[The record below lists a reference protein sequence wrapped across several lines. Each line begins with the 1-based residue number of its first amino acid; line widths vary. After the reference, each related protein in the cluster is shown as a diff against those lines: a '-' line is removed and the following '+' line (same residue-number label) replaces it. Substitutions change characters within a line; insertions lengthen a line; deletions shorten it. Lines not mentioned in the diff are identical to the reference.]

1 MTSNLQSSPED
12 PGTLPRVLI
21 VGAGAV
27 GAFYG
32 ALLHRGGACVEVVAR
47 SDAAVVRADGYRI
60 DSPLGDL
67 SFRPAAVYD
76 AVEAAAA
83 AVGQTG
89 PDYLVLAVKVLD
101 DLDRAALIKPAVRS
115 GTAIVLIENGID
127 IEAPIA
133 AAFPQATLISGIAFI
148 GACRTAPGRIHHQ
161 AFGRLVLG
169 DYPGGIGSASRR
181 FAALLEAGGMAGKLT
196 DSVVTERW
204 RKCVWNAAFNPVSVL
219 AGGADTRSLLAVD
232 ESLLRLLMQEVCN
245 VAAAEGHPLPENSV
259 SASLAKTR
267 DMPAYKTSMALD
279 FLAGRPLETEAI
291 LGNVVRAAT
300 RYDLAVPHLRTL
312 YGLLR
317 LRAAGPAT

>member
-1 MTSNLQSSPED
+1 MTSDSQTPLEK
-12 PGTLPRVLI
+12 TTAAPRVLI

-32 ALLHRGGACVEVVAR
+32 ALLHRGGATVEVVAR
-47 SDAAVVRADGYRI
+47 SDAEVVRAEGYRI

-67 SFRPAAVYD
+67 SFRPTAVYETVD
-76 AVEAAAA
+76 AAAT
-83 AVGQTG
+83 GGGGG

-101 DLDRAALIKPAVRS
+101 DLDRAALIAPAVGS
-115 GTAIVLIENGID
+115 ATAIVLIENGID

-133 AAFPQATLISGIAFI
+133 AAFPQAPLISGIAFV
-148 GACRTAPGRIHHQ
+148 GARRTAPGCVQHQ

-169 DYPGGIGSASRR
+169 DYPRGIGPASHR

-196 DSVVTERW
+196 DEVVTERW
-204 RKCVWNAAFNPVSVL
+204 RKCVWNAAFNPMSVL
-219 AGGADTRSLLAVD
+219 AGGADTRRLLAGD
-232 ESLLRLLMQEVCN
+232 EPLLRSLMQEVCD
-245 VAAAEGHPLPENSV
+245 VAAAEGHPLPESLV
-259 SASLAKTR
+259 SASLANTR

-291 LGNVVRAAT
+291 LGNVVRAAERHAT
-300 RYDLAVPHLRTL
+300 PVPHLRTL

-317 LRAAGPAT
+317 LRAAAQAA

>member
-1 MTSNLQSSPED
+1 MTSDPQISLEDVVASP
-12 PGTLPRVLI
+12 RILI

-32 ALLHRGGACVEVVAR
+32 ALLHRGGARVEVVAR
-47 SDAAVVRADGYRI
+47 SDAAVVRAEGYRI

-67 SFRPAAVYD
+67 SFRPAAVYET
-76 AVEAAAA
+76 VKAAR
-83 AVGQTG
+83 GKDG

-101 DLDRAALIKPAVRS
+101 DLDRAALIEPAVGS
-115 GTAIVLIENGID
+115 ATAIVLIENGID

-133 AAFPQATLISGIAFI
+133 AAFPQTPLISGIAFI
-148 GACRTAPGRIHHQ
+148 GARRTAPGRVHHQ

-169 DYPGGIGSASRR
+169 DYPGGIGPASRR

-204 RKCVWNAAFNPVSVL
+204 RKCVWNAAFNPMSVL
-219 AGGADTRSLLAVD
+219 AGGADTRRLLAGD
-232 ESLLRLLMQEVCN
+232 EPLLQTLMQEVWT
-245 VAAAEGHPLPENSV
+245 VAAAEGHPLPENLV
-259 SASLAKTR
+259 SASLANTR

-279 FLAGRPLETEAI
+279 FLAGRSLETEAI
-291 LGNVVRAAT
+291 LGNVVRAAA
-300 RYDLAVPHLRTL
+300 RHDLAVPHLRTL

-317 LRAAGPAT
+317 LRAAEQAA